1 MTTTPLAALEL
12 LSTGGELRIADV
24 TFTGDSAYPDVLEWL
39 SRQARLQGAPVL
51 VHSVER
57 PSGQESWFS
66 VDHDGSVHPAGPSSP
81 SPERAAPAPM
91 PTTAVSRSTTAPAP
105 VAVDPLPRRAD
116 VRFVKPAKPR
126 PRTGLRAAVYA
137 ATGGVVNLGQ
147 SALERET
154 DELAARISRKL
165 TGSHSTA
172 ILSLKGGVGKTSTTG
187 GVGMMLA
194 EYRGDP
200 PCAVD
205 MNPDS
210 GDLAERV
217 VGEAAYDV
225 ATAPTVT
232 DVVREAEAIGSL
244 TELGRYMHHANRLHV
259 IAGEQDPEV
268 SDALNAEDHAR
279 VQALVARYYSVVLTD
294 CGTGVSHPAMAGILR
309 SVSNVVIVTDWAVSS
324 ADRAAR
330 AIGWLREHGYARLA
344 ESAIVVITDMAD
356 VPDEVDRAAIA
367 RFLEESSAQ
376 LIQVP
381 RDRAAAGGVQIV
393 PERVSPATRLAWMR
407 IAAAIVDG
415 YR

>member
-1 MTTTPLAALEL
+1 MTPCDEL
-12 LSTGGELRIADV
+12 DLIA
-24 TFTGDSAYPDVLEWL
+24 TGDVLHLGDVPFSGAGSYADAIEWL
-39 SRQARLQGAPVL
+39 TRNAQQKGRPIR
-51 VHSVER
+51 VHSIDTV
-57 PSGQESWFS
+57 SGREGWFS
-66 VDHDGSVHPAGPSSP
+66 VDADGTVHAAGP
-81 SPERAAPAPM
+81 AAAAVAPG
-91 PTTAVSRSTTAPAP
+91 AS
-105 VAVDPLPRRAD
+105 LRRAD

-154 DELAARISRKL
+154 DELARRISRKL

-225 ATAPTVT
+225 ETAPTVT
-232 DVVREAEAIGSL
+232 DVVREAATIGSL
-244 TELGRYMHHANRLHV
+244 TDLSRYMHHANRLHV

-268 SDALNAEDHAR
+268 SDALTADDHAR

-309 SVSNVVIVTDWAVSS
+309 SVSNVVIVTDWAVSA

-330 AIGWLREHGYARLA
+330 AIGWLREHGYAHLA
-344 ESAIVVITDMAD
+344 DGAIVVVADMAD
-356 VPDEVDRAAIA
+356 VPDEVDRSAIA
-367 RFLEESSAQ
+367 RFLEVSSAQ

-381 RDRAAAGGVQIV
+381 RDRAAAGGVQIL

>member
-1 MTTTPLAALEL
+1 MTTIPCDEL
-12 LSTGGELRIADV
+12 DLIA
-24 TFTGDSAYPDVLEWL
+24 TGDVLRLGDVPFSGAGSYADAIEWL
-39 SRQARLQGAPVL
+39 TRNAQQKGRPIR
-51 VHSVER
+51 VHSIDTV
-57 PSGQESWFS
+57 SGKEGWFS
-66 VDHDGSVHPAGPSSP
+66 VDTDGTVHAAGP
-81 SPERAAPAPM
+81 AAATIAPG
-91 PTTAVSRSTTAPAP
+91 AS
-105 VAVDPLPRRAD
+105 LRRAD

-154 DELAARISRKL
+154 DELARRISRKL

-194 EYRGDP
+194 EHRGDP

-225 ATAPTVT
+225 ETAPTVT
-232 DVVREAEAIGSL
+232 DVVREAETIGSL
-244 TELGRYMHHANRLHV
+244 TDLSRYMHHANRLHV

-268 SDALNAEDHAR
+268 SDALTADDHAR
-279 VQALVARYYSVVLTD
+279 VQALVARYYNVVLTD

-309 SVSNVVIVTDWAVSS
+309 SVSNVVIVTDWAVSA

-330 AIGWLREHGYARLA
+330 AIEWLREHGYAPLA
-344 ESAIVVITDMAD
+344 DGAIVVVTDMAD
-356 VPDEVDRAAIA
+356 VPDEVDRGAIA
-367 RFLEESSAQ
+367 RFLEVSSAQ

-393 PERVSPATRLAWMR
+393 PGRVSPATRLAWMR

>member
-24 TFTGDSAYPDVLEWL
+24 TFTGDSSYPDVLEWL
-39 SRQARLQGAPVL
+39 SRQARSQGAPVL

-81 SPERAAPAPM
+81 SPERAAPAPA

-154 DELAARISRKL
+154 DELARRISRKL

-232 DVVREAEAIGSL
+232 DVVRDAEAIGSL

-268 SDALNAEDHAR
+268 SDALTADDHAR

-309 SVSNVVIVTDWAVSS
+309 SVSNVVIVTDWAVSA

-330 AIGWLREHGYARLA
+330 AIGWLREHGYTHLA

-356 VPDEVDRAAIA
+356 VPEEVDRAAIA
-367 RFLEESSAQ
+367 RFLEVSSAQ

>member
-1 MTTTPLAALEL
+1 MTTIPCDELDLIATGDVLRLGDIAFSGASSYADAIEWLTRQALEH
-12 LSTGGELRIADV
+12 GR
-24 TFTGDSAYPDVLEWL
+24 
-39 SRQARLQGAPVL
+39 PVR
-51 VHSVER
+51 VHSMDLV
-57 PSGQESWFS
+57 SGREGWF
-66 VDHDGSVHPAGPSSP
+66 
-81 SPERAAPAPM
+81 
-91 PTTAVSRSTTAPAP
+91 
-105 VAVDPLPRRAD
+105 AVDADGTIQASAPTGLSAVVDASTRRAD
-116 VRFVKPAKPR
+116 VRFVKTTKPR
-126 PRTGLRAAVYA
+126 PRTGLRGAVYA
-137 ATGGVVNLGQ
+137 ATRGAVNLGQ

-154 DELAARISRKL
+154 DELARRISRKL

-194 EYRGDP
+194 EHRGDP

-225 ATAPTVT
+225 ETAPTVT
-232 DVVREAEAIGSL
+232 DVVREAETIGSL
-244 TELGRYMHHANRLHV
+244 TELAGYMHHANRLHV

-268 SDALNAEDHAR
+268 SDALTADDHAR

-309 SVSNVVIVTDWAVSS
+309 SVSNVVIVTDWAVSA
-324 ADRAAR
+324 ADRVAR
-330 AIGWLREHGYARLA
+330 AIGWLREHGYAHLA
-344 ESAIVVITDMAD
+344 DGAIVVVTDMAD
-356 VPDEVDRAAIA
+356 VPDEVDRSAIA
-367 RFLEESSAQ
+367 RFLEVSSAQ
-376 LIQVP
+376 LIQIP

-407 IAAAIVDG
+407 IAAAIVDR